1 MTEPMQRLLQLNQD
15 ERTLLSLLVAAHQM
29 GSRVSRQTAPR
40 YADMDPG
47 VTRRVLDNLV
57 ASGILSASQGK
68 SGNSAYTITS
78 TYRDA
83 AIALV
88 TQNPLPL
95 TSETVRSD
103 PTAPRFSSWLSF
115 LRSLQQAPQPWI
127 SQPAVSRPGAAVPIQ
142 QTWHLMSFWSGLAAT
157 EVRRIA
163 PTSRLAPFLAQAPR
177 EQIAQLLWVWQ
188 QSDPRSVNLLLN
200 LCRQTQPSVWYNL
213 SDIKR
218 LQQFYLKDWSQ
229 WNSNDVSLLKNS
241 LAWPLDLGLLLLAR
255 TGSGSEVL
263 GLSDTLFDW
272 YQAGAPLQPP
282 LAHQNRSQLF
292 TLMLQRR
299 LNWTDLE
306 TRWGLNIPVD
316 RNPGERI
323 AALLQAMCD
332 RELLTSQFLELSFDG
347 RNLLRRILDSRGH
360 TVDEVAAQETE
371 SLTKLLVH
379 GLAFAAPDGQGWCI
393 ADEMAAHLRAIFD
406 ARAASEARALF
417 VEETPWIRHDDLA
430 IHSDL
435 LAYLLTLLP
444 DQDQAARL
452 SGSYL
457 GYQRVVSPW
466 YLVPESGSDANRRPW
481 LQQLA
486 TARQLVQDQYP
497 FAGFVRLRP
506 LLAFFQRPWKMRHFD
521 LLQAANASTPY
532 GQMPLTPIVDTLL
545 QRPPATWVRL
555 SWLYQL
561 LFDNQEA
568 FRRQIAGYYWSKASL
583 EEMTQSVNGSLFGS
597 LLWLG
602 LIEVAAQES
611 GPVAVRVTPLGQELL
626 PRLEKKSDPA
636 PGHDV
641 SVRVVR
647 RAPGILSIENH
658 PAVSELIYRAARL
671 GRVVD
676 VGRTWEIELRRQ
688 EIERAGA
695 NDVTQLQQR
704 LHPHGIALTTIAA

>member
-1 MTEPMQRLLQLNQD
+1 MQRLLQLNQD
-15 ERTLLSLLVAAHQM
+15 ERTILSLLVTAHHA

-83 AIALV
+83 AIALA

-95 TSETVRSD
+95 TSETVRPD
-103 PTAPRFSSWLSF
+103 PTAPRFSYWLNF
-115 LRSLQQAPQPWI
+115 LRSLQQAPQPWF
-127 SQPAVSRPGAAVPIQ
+127 SQPAISRPGVTVTIQ
-142 QTWHLMSFWSGLAAT
+142 QTWQLMSFWSGLAAT
-157 EVRRIA
+157 EDRRIA
-163 PTSRLAPFLAQAPR
+163 PTSRLAPFLEQTPR
-177 EQIAQLLWVWQ
+177 DQIAQLLWVWQ
-188 QSDPRSVNLLLN
+188 QGDPRFVSLLLH
-200 LCRQTQPSVWYNL
+200 LCGQMQPSVWYNL

-229 WNSNDVSLLKNS
+229 WNTNDASLLKNS

-255 TGSGSEVL
+255 TGSGSEAL
-263 GLSDTLFDW
+263 GLSDALFDW

-323 AALLQAMCD
+323 TALLQSMRD
-332 RELLTSQFLELSFDG
+332 RELLTSLLQELPFDG
-347 RNLLRRILDSRGH
+347 RNLLRRILDSPGH
-360 TVDEVAAQETE
+360 TVDKVAAEETE
-371 SLTKLLVH
+371 SLTKLLVQ

-393 ADEMAAHLRAIFD
+393 ADEMAAHFRAIFD
-406 ARAASEARALF
+406 ARAASEAQALF
-417 VEETPWIRHDDLA
+417 VGETPWIRHDDLA

-444 DQDQAARL
+444 NQDQAARL
-452 SGSYL
+452 SSGYL

-466 YLVPESGSDANRRPW
+466 YLVPESRSDANRRPW

-497 FAGFVRLRP
+497 FAGFVKLRP
-506 LLAFFQRPWKMRHFD
+506 LLAFFQRPWKIRHFD
-521 LLQAANASTPY
+521 LLQAANAATHY
-532 GQMPLTPIVDTLL
+532 GQVPLTPIVNTLL
-545 QRPPATWVRL
+545 QHPPASWVRL
-555 SWLYQL
+555 SWLYQV

-568 FRRQIAGYYWSKASL
+568 FRRQIAGYYWSKASV
-583 EEMTQSVNGSLFGS
+583 EQMTQSVNDSLFGA

-626 PRLEKKSDPA
+626 PRLENKSDPA
-636 PGHDV
+636 PGPDV
-641 SVRVVR
+641 SVRVVH

-688 EIERAGA
+688 EIERADA
-695 NDVTQLQQR
+695 TDVAQLKQR
-704 LHPHGIALTTIAA
+704 LHAHGIALTTIAA